1 MSNPKERLTKI
12 NAMERDNSLIIS
24 PSEAEAILARKVN
37 RNLDLEE
44 TLNYIPNK
52 MFVDIFSP
60 DNRSN
65 KHSDSNYESRE
76 YSDSYHRPKKH
87 PDSNYESREY
97 CNSNNRSKEQC
108 YSNCKSKV
116 YRGKSEKYQFSYGP
130 KVRRDST
137 HLPSESRKQIS
148 DWLWSS
154 FENSRPSSGSDKSSN
169 PSTGINNIG
178 GFPVVVNGIPIGPT
192 IPIVHRNGVVF
203 LTPPNFSI
211 PIFGGR
217 KIIY

>member
-65 KHSDSNYESRE
+65 KHS
-76 YSDSYHRPKKH
+76 
-87 PDSNYESREY
+87 DSNYESREY